1 MSNFTYHT
9 LKLHGETNSQAGA
22 KKTTIM
28 ALIVNH
34 SILCGSCEID
44 YESEEAF
51 KDHIK
56 SFHLERKLTIT

>member
-22 KKTTIM
+22 KKATIM
-28 ALIVNH
+28 AQIVNH
-34 SILCGSCEID
+34 YILCGSCKIG

-51 KDHIK
+51 KDHIT
-56 SFHLERKLTIT
+56 SVH